1 MKETRMNGGI
11 DLGGRTAIITG
22 AGSGIGR
29 AMALTFARAGAK
41 VLVNDI
47 IGERAHATVAAVQEA
62 GGNAAAAVADIADE
76 EAVNAFVREAAERW
90 GRIDVLCNNAG
101 IMDRIHLPADTPTD
115 LWNRVMA
122 VNVTGQ
128 FFVTRAVLP
137 HMLARKS
144 GAIVNT
150 ASVAG
155 LRGGAAGLVYTAS
168 KHAMIGLTR
177 NIAWVHGPDG
187 IRCNAICPGPTETNI
202 TGGEELGFFSPV
214 GLARAMPVM
223 NLADRST
230 SPQVM
235 ADTALFLAS
244 DGAAYI
250 NGATI
255 PVDGGWMAG

>member
-1 MKETRMNGGI
+1 
-11 DLGGRTAIITG
+11 
-22 AGSGIGR
+22 
-29 AMALTFARAGAK
+29 
-41 VLVNDI
+41 
-47 IGERAHATVAAVQEA
+47 
-62 GGNAAAAVADIADE
+62 
-76 EAVNAFVREAAERW
+76 
-90 GRIDVLCNNAG
+90 
-101 IMDRIHLPADTPTD
+101 
-115 LWNRVMA
+115 
-122 VNVTGQ
+122 
-128 FFVTRAVLP
+128 
-137 HMLARKS
+137 
-144 GAIVNT
+144 
-150 ASVAG
+150 
-155 LRGGAAGLVYTAS
+155 
-168 KHAMIGLTR
+168 
-177 NIAWVHGPDG
+177 VHGPDG